1 MLYRVLPVTVVTLAL
16 AALSC
21 GHTRRVQGVPMGAT
35 DTPTRVHM
43 RDGSVYAFNR
53 WSHRDG
59 VIQGDGALYNT
70 ERERV
75 REGAF
80 TVRREEV
87 ALVETSET
95 EIRGTDGAIAAMSV
109 VSAAS
114 LSVSAFC
121 LSNPKACFGSCPT
134 FYVPNRGG
142 WTIQAE
148 GFSTSIARTL
158 EADDVD
164 DLPDAVPTD
173 GTITLAMRDEALETH
188 VTRRVAIRVVEGPP
202 GTTPYRELAH
212 ERYLALGATRAPD
225 ACSDEV
231 VCRALASRDGDEHT
245 PGSDGEDLTH
255 KTSVTLRYAAP
266 GSARV
271 ALALTARNSLMNTY
285 VFYHLLALH
294 GRRAPEFLASIE
306 RGDPGSLRALGEFD
320 RLLGGVEV
328 DVRQGRDAWQRV
340 GALPYIGPI
349 ARATRAVG
357 FSVSDPAQPVEVRL
371 TFARSHW
378 RIDAARLGPW
388 IASDLSVMTVW
399 PEVTDAR
406 GAARD
411 DVATSLRGEGDA
423 LVTQPGDEY
432 TLRFRVGAA
441 RDGVGYFLYARGYY
455 HEWLREV
462 WLRDEDLPL
471 ARTYVHEP
479 ERALRE
485 LAAEFHRAEPT
496 MESLFE
502 ASRFRGREP

>member
-1 MLYRVLPVTVVTLAL
+1 MLHRVLPVTVMTLAFTAL
-16 AALSC
+16 ACS
-21 GHTRRVQGVPMGAT
+21 RVRNVREVTMGT
-35 DTPTRVHM
+35 SDTPTRLHM
-43 RDGSVYAFNR
+43 RDGSVYACTR
-53 WSHRDG
+53 WTHQGG
-59 VIQGDGALYNT
+59 VIEGEGALYNA
-70 ERERV
+70 ERVRV
-75 REGAF
+75 REGTF
-80 TVRREEV
+80 SVRREEV
-87 ALVETSET
+87 SLIETTES

-121 LSNPKACFGSCPT
+121 LSNPKSCFGSCPT
-134 FYVPNRGG
+134 FYVPRGGG

-164 DLPDAVPTD
+164 DLPDAVPVD
-173 GTITLAMRDEALETH
+173 GTVTLAMRDEALETH
-188 VTRRVAIRVVEGPP
+188 VTRRVALRVVEGPA
-202 GTTPYRELAH
+202 GTTPYRELAR
-212 ERYLALGATRAPD
+212 ERYLALGATRAPEG
-225 ACSDEV
+225 CSDEA
-231 VCRALASRDGDEHT
+231 VCRSLAARDGDEHT
-245 PGSDGEDLTH
+245 PGSDGEDLAR

-306 RGDPGSLRALGEFD
+306 RGDPDSLRALAEYD
-320 RLLGGVEV
+320 RLLGGVDV

-340 GALPYIGPI
+340 GTLPYIGPI

-357 FSVSDPAQPVEVRL
+357 FTLNDATQPVEVRL

-378 RIDAARLGPW
+378 RLDAARLGPW
-388 IASDLSVMTVW
+388 VASDLSAQTVW
-399 PEVTDAR
+399 PEVTDTR

-411 DVATSLRGEGDA
+411 DVALSLRGEGDP

-432 TLRFRVGAA
+432 TLRFRVGAP
-441 RDGVGYFLYARGYY
+441 RDGVGYFLHARGYY

-462 WLRDEDLPL
+462 WLRDENLPL
-471 ARTYVHEP
+471 ARTYVREP

-485 LAAEFHRAEPT
+485 LAAEFHRAEPA